1 MASKGLGKGF
11 SALISENYVQ
21 PGAKVAAVQKSG
33 GGVGGLS
40 VLPLAKLH
48 AGKYQ
53 PRTHFEVQALEELAA
68 SIKKNGVMQPILV
81 RPSEKQA
88 GKYEIIAGERRF
100 RAAKIAKLDEVPVL
114 VRAIDDQQALEMA
127 LVENI
132 QRQDLSPLEEALGY
146 ERLIDE
152 FKYTQEKLASTIGK
166 SRSHVAN
173 TIRLLSLPD
182 EVKKMIEKGSLTA
195 GHARTLLNAPD
206 PLALAKEIVSGKMTV
221 RDAENVSREA
231 KGQEKRPSAPRAQAP
246 AAPAAPVAPAA
257 PAAATGP
264 KDPDIIALEDS
275 LSESLGVRVSI
286 NDRGSSGEIVLAYD
300 SLAQLD
306 EILRRLGN
314 SV

>member
-1 MASKGLGKGF
+1 MAGKGLGKGL

-21 PGAKVAAVQKSG
+21 PGTTIKAVEKSG
-33 GGVGGLS
+33 SGIGGLS
-40 VLPLAKLH
+40 VLPLTKLH

-53 PRTHFEVQALEELAA
+53 PRSHFEVDALEELAA

-81 RPSEKQA
+81 RPSEKQT
-88 GKYEIIAGERRF
+88 GKYEIIAGERRW
-100 RAAKIAKLDEVPVL
+100 RAAKLAKLEEIPVL

-132 QRQDLSPLEEALGY
+132 QRQDLSPLEEAQGY
-146 ERLIDE
+146 ERLIEE
-152 FKYTQEKLASTIGK
+152 FQYTQEKLASTIGK
-166 SRSHVAN
+166 SRSHIAN

-182 EVKKMIEKGSLTA
+182 PVKKMIEKGQLTA

-206 PLALAKEIVSGKMTV
+206 PLALAKEIVKGGLTV
-221 RDAENVSREA
+221 RGAEDVSRKA
-231 KGQEKRPSAPRAQAP
+231 KGQNKKSAAPRAHTGSPSSIP
-246 AAPAAPVAPAA
+246 ASS
-257 PAAATGP
+257 GS

-275 LSESLGVRVSI
+275 LSETLGVRVSI
-286 NDRGSSGEIVLAYD
+286 NDRGQNGEIVLAYD
-300 SLAQLD
+300 SLTQLD

>member
-1 MASKGLGKGF
+1 MAAKGLGKGL

-21 PGAKVAAVQKSG
+21 PGTKVKAVEKSS

-40 VLPLAKLH
+40 VLPLSKIH

-53 PRTHFEVQALEELAA
+53 PRSHFDTEPLEELAA
-68 SIKKNGVMQPILV
+68 SIKKNGVMQPVLV

-88 GKYEIIAGERRF
+88 GKYEIIAGERRW
-100 RAAKIAKLDEVPVL
+100 RAAKLAKLEEIPVL
-114 VRAIDDQQALEMA
+114 VRAIGDQQALEMA

-132 QRQDLSPLEEALGY
+132 QRQDLSPLEEAQGY

-182 EVKKMIEKGSLTA
+182 EVKKMIEKGKLTA

-206 PLALAKEIVSGKMTV
+206 PLALAREIVKGGLNV
-221 RDAENVSREA
+221 RAAEDAGRKA
-231 KGQEKRPSAPRAQAP
+231 KGKEKKSTPRTGTSRPTHS
-246 AAPAAPVAPAA
+246 
-257 PAAATGP
+257 GP
-264 KDPDIIALEDS
+264 KDPDIIALEES
-275 LSESLGVRVSI
+275 LSENLGITVSI
-286 NDRGSSGEIVLAYD
+286 NDRGQSGEIVLAYD
-300 SLAQLD
+300 SLTQLD

-314 SV
+314 SI

>member
-1 MASKGLGKGF
+1 MASKGLGKGL

-21 PGAKVAAVQKSG
+21 PGEKVKAVEKIAS
-33 GGVGGLS
+33 GVGGLS
-40 VLPLAKLH
+40 VLPVAKLH

-53 PRTHFEVQALEELAA
+53 PRAHFETESLEELAA

-81 RPSEKQA
+81 RPSEKQS

-100 RAAKIAKLDEVPVL
+100 RAAKLAKLDEVPVL
-114 VRAIDDQQALEMA
+114 VRAINDQQALEMA

-146 ERLIDE
+146 ERLIEE

-166 SRSHVAN
+166 SRSHIAN

-182 EVKKMIEKGSLTA
+182 AVKKMIEKGQLTA

-206 PLALAKEIVSGKMTV
+206 PLALAREIVKGGLNV
-221 RDAENVSREA
+221 RETEDVTRKA
-231 KGQEKRPSAPRAQAP
+231 KGKEKKPAVPRAQAVYTP
-246 AAPAAPVAPAA
+246 ANS
-257 PAAATGP
+257 GP
-264 KDPDIIALEDS
+264 KDPDIIALEES

-286 NDRGSSGEIVLAYD
+286 HDRGQNGEIVLAYD
-300 SLAQLD
+300 SLSQLD